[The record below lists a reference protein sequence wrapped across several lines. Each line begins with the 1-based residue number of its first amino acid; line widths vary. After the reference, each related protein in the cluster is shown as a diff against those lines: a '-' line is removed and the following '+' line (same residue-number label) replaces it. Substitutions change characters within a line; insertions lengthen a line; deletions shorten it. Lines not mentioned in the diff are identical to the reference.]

1 MIAFS
6 SLMVPA
12 LPHYKHKSQ
21 LKLSLNEKLFHSQ
34 LPTSSSTYDE
44 IPCRPTRLWLSRKSV
59 TKRKS
64 RRESSASSTFR
75 RKLSAA
81 IAEDINHSK
90 AFAPRKLA
98 FKLFFANEIS
108 LSSRNWNKLISN
120 SNADFFNEFLASGA
134 AAGADWIPYAWKY
147 LAGCTAQRKFV
158 LFSSL
163 AHFMANCFIN
173 GARIIAWR
181 NAFTC
186 FNK

>member
-12 LPHYKHKSQ
+12 LPHYKHKNQ

-44 IPCRPTRLWLSRKSV
+44 IPRRPTRLWLSRKSV
-59 TKRKS
+59 TKRKGKW
-64 RRESSASSTFR
+64 ESSASSTFR
-75 RKLSAA
+75 RKPSAA

-108 LSSRNWNKLISN
+108 LSSRNWNKLISTRMRTFLM
-120 SNADFFNEFLASGA
+120 SFSRRVQLLALIEFRTPENISPVVQHSGNL
-134 AAGADWIPYAWKY
+134 Y
-147 LAGCTAQRKFV
+147 CSR
-158 LFSSL
+158 
-163 AHFMANCFIN
+163 H
-173 GARIIAWR
+173 
-181 NAFTC
+181 
-186 FNK
+186 